1 MVGVDVGQ
9 LNVNQEQNLNLKQK
23 IMIRMERSQLNTTYS
38 LTSDTSHL
46 WNESNHDRDYIKK
59 ATYYLPLSSISSGQ
73 QIATVVELRVWFYSN
88 VSVHSTYLTSCLA
101 DLLPNLKLSL
111 VLICV
116 EQMLLSPH
124 SQEGEV
130 LKSIHKRFWKMIN
143 SSFSIS

>member
-59 ATYYLPLSSISSGQ
+59 SYLLPPSIFYIIRAANCNCGGAESMILLQRFSSFNSHPVWQTYYQ
-73 QIATVVELRVWFYSN
+73 T
-88 VSVHSTYLTSCLA
+88 
-101 DLLPNLKLSL
+101 
-111 VLICV
+111 
-116 EQMLLSPH
+116 
-124 SQEGEV
+124 
-130 LKSIHKRFWKMIN
+130 
-143 SSFSIS
+143 